1 MLLQDLI
8 TSLRRLSPKTLRFWV
23 YLLGLLLLFTIVA
36 KPYKNGPPI
45 RSDGEGY
52 HIWLAAF
59 KTADFNFCRFK
70 KELAPSYSISYINKE
85 KGVCG
90 IKYPPGVALFQAPFT
105 IMSPIPAK
113 KNRLFSDYSHY
124 MILLLGA
131 ALLMATLWLTYQT
144 LLLYGPI
151 SNGIVVPTF
160 FAGVFGTGL
169 FHYATYDASFSHIY
183 SAFGVSALLY
193 LATLFRKKPQSFTS
207 KHLAYWSGLCFWLY
221 LVRQTNLFPIVII
234 CLYAVLPKL
243 FVKRN
248 LIFAASGALG
258 AIAALGLLLLY
269 NYYVTDT
276 LVVSSYGEERF
287 YSVGKF
293 ANKVLFSYN
302 RGVFLY
308 YPFIGFAVGTAV
320 LMLRRDLRLTSAF
333 LALITTYVLMYGSW
347 HSWYL
352 GGGMG
357 HRGFV
362 EAVPV
367 AIAVVAL
374 GLKRLQQPWLRRIA
388 LVAIVASCYITI
400 SILVSY
406 WEGRYPFGGG
416 TKALYL
422 MTLFPPP

>member
-1 MLLQDLI
+1 MLLQDLT
-8 TSLRRLSPKTLRFWV
+8 TSLKGLTPKTLRFWV

-36 KPYKNGPPI
+36 QPYKNSPPI

-59 KTADFNFCRFK
+59 KTMDFNFCRFQ

-90 IKYPPGVALFQAPFT
+90 VKYPPGVALFQAPFT
-105 IMSPIPAK
+105 LMSPIPAK

-124 MILLLGA
+124 MILLLGS
-131 ALLMATLWLTYQT
+131 ALLLATLWLTYQT

-151 SNGIVVPTF
+151 SSSIVVTTS

-207 KHLAYWSGLCFWLY
+207 KHLAYWGGLCFWLY

-234 CLYAVLPKL
+234 CLYAVMPNL
-243 FVKRN
+243 FAKRN
-248 LIFAASGALG
+248 LIFAASGAIG
-258 AIAALGLLLLY
+258 AIAGLGLLLLY

-276 LVVSSYGEERF
+276 LVVSSYGQERF
-287 YSVGKF
+287 YSIAKF
-293 ANKVLFSYN
+293 ADKVLFSYN

-308 YPFIGFAVGTAV
+308 YPFVGFAVGAGV
-320 LMLRRDLRLTSAF
+320 LLLRRNLGLASAF
-333 LALITTYVLMYGSW
+333 LALIAAYVLMYGSW

-362 EAVPV
+362 ETVPV
-367 AIAVVAL
+367 AIVVVAL
-374 GLKRLQQPWLRRIA
+374 GLNRLQHPWLRRIVSA
-388 LVAIVASCYITI
+388 GILASSYVTITI
-400 SILVSY
+400 LLSY
-406 WEGRYPFGGG
+406 WAGKYPYGGA
-416 TKALYL
+416 TKAKFF
-422 MTLFPPP
+422 TALFPLP